1 MTNKGV
7 DFDHHDYAAI
17 ARAFG
22 GNGITVKDRASL
34 RQALEDGL
42 KADTFTLIAA
52 EIDRKAY
59 DGRI

>member
-1 MTNKGV
+1 V
-7 DFDHHDYAAI
+7 

-22 GNGITVKDRASL
+22 GNGVQVRDRAGL
-34 RQALEDGL
+34 REAMTTAL
-42 KADTFTLIAA
+42 ATDTFTLIAC